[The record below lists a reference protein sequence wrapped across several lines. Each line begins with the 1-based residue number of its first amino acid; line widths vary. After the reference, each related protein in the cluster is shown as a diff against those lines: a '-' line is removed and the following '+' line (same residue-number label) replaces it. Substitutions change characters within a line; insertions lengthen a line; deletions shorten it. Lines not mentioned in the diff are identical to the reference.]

1 MRKQRV
7 RCVDVSN
14 DLEVVLRSELRAGWF
29 IEFIIEIDKV
39 IPNSNGEKVREYL
52 IVLERNDVK

>member
-1 MRKQRV
+1 MS
-7 RCVDVSN
+7 CVDVSN